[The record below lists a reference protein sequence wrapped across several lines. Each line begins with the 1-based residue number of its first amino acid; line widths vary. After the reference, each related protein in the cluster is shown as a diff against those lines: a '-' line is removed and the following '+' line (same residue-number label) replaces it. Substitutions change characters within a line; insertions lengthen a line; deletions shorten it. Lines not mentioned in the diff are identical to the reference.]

1 MLPNDLMLHC
11 KQTHALHLSCRAEG
25 VRPCV
30 TVVEPRL
37 DFPETYIGGG
47 SKMSFT
53 LKNSTPVAATLL
65 ADFTAMPEF
74 QLLLSREAWAAE
86 GYEVCPVQK
95 IGANGEMS
103 TMGSKRVSR
112 R

>member
-1 MLPNDLMLHC
+1 M
-11 KQTHALHLSCRAEG
+11 S
-25 VRPCV
+25 
-30 TVVEPRL
+30 VVEPSL
-37 DFPETYIGGG
+37 SFPDTYIGGG
-47 SKMSFT
+47 SKLNFT
-53 LKNSTPVAATLL
+53 LKNSTPVPATLL

-74 QLLLSREAWAAE
+74 QLLLSREAWTAE

-112 R
+112 RYDYCPNTCQGIIRKW